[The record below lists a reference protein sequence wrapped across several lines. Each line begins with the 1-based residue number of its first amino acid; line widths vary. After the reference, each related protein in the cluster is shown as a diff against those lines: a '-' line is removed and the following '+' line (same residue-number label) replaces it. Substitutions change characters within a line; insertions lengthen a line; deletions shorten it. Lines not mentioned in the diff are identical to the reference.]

1 MSKSDKCDDSISL
14 EKITNNTSLRTAE
27 GGRDCAEACAVV
39 TPPYA
44 HQKGVLPP
52 QMGNR
57 AAQGWPQALATHTMV
72 TWMKNSF
79 LLQKNEERQ
88 TLETC
93 QLVLHSVAELVLY
106 FSLDKVSWEG
116 REEDNGRGRSHFGCF
131 WFLTRTQVYTSAW
144 GVEGATKSGSARFPL
159 LIYHQPPQSTPALP
173 RSVSLLFQGH
183 ARPFSAP
190 CLSPEYGAW
199 GAFPAGL
206 PHPSPAPPQSGAV
219 TPGPVPAHSLHWGS
233 PDYSRTRGLFQTNPH
248 DFTVNYNC
256 KILFHMCLG
265 RHSARLEV
273 LKASLT
279 SSLFSTSHYAAQ
291 VTGTQQIFNKIAVKI
306 L

>member
-1 MSKSDKCDDSISL
+1 
-14 EKITNNTSLRTAE
+14 
-27 GGRDCAEACAVV
+27 
-39 TPPYA
+39 
-44 HQKGVLPP
+44 
-52 QMGNR
+52 MGNR

-72 TWMKNSF
+72 TWMENSF

-88 TLETC
+88 TLEAC

-106 FSLDKVSWEG
+106 FLLDKVSWEG
-116 REEDNGRGRSHFGCF
+116 REEDSGRGRSHFGCF

-144 GVEGATKSGSARFPL
+144 GVEGATKSGSAQFPL

-183 ARPFSAP
+183 TRPFSAP
-190 CLSPEYGAW
+190 CLSPEYGDLR
-199 GAFPAGL
+199 GL
-206 PHPSPAPPQSGAV
+206 SSRPAPPKSCPTQVRSCDS
-219 TPGPVPAHSLHWGS
+219 GPVPGHSLHWGS
-233 PDYSRTRGLFQTNPH
+233 SDYSSTRGLFQTNPH
-248 DFTVNYNC
+248 NFTVNCNC
-256 KILFHMCLG
+256 RILFNMCLG

-291 VTGTQQIFNKIAVKI
+291 VTGTQQIFYKIAVKI